1 MLAIRLARVGAK
13 KQPSFRVVVIEK
25 SRARNGRNIE
35 IVGHY
40 NPTKDPIVLSL
51 NNERIE
57 HWMSHGAQPSD
68 TVRRLLAYKQD
79 GKPMVTTDPKNLP
92 LAAPEKAPEKSA
104 APRKKAAAKAPE
116 KSTVAVSPEPET
128 AAEPEAETAAKPEAE
143 TAAKPE
149 AETGAEPEPETAAKP
164 EAETAAEPEPETAAK
179 PEAETAAEPEAAS
192 DVATE

>member
-92 LAAPEKAPEKSA
+92 LAAPEKPQEKPAA
-104 APRKKAAAKAPE
+104 APKKPAAAGKAPE

-128 AAEPEAETAAKPEAE
+128 VAEPEAETAATPEAE
-143 TAAKPE
+143 AAAKPE
-149 AETGAEPEPETAAKP
+149 AETTAPP
-164 EAETAAEPEPETAAK
+164 EAEAAAPEP
-179 PEAETAAEPEAAS
+179 ETAAEPEAAS

>member
-68 TVRRLLAYKQD
+68 TVRRLLAHKQA
-79 GKPMVTTDPKNLP
+79 GKPVSTTDPKNLP
-92 LAAPEKAPEKSA
+92 LAAPEKTPEKPA
-104 APRKKAAAKAPE
+104 APAKKPAAAAKAPE
-116 KSTVAVSPEPET
+116 KPTAADSPETET
-128 AAEPEAETAAKPEAE
+128 AAEPKAETAAKPE
-143 TAAKPE
+143 
-149 AETGAEPEPETAAKP
+149 PET
-164 EAETAAEPEPETAAK
+164 
-179 PEAETAAEPEAAS
+179 AEPEAAS
-192 DVATE
+192 DAATE